1 MMLELPR
8 LTNSLRQPFDVDQ
21 AYLQRKAILQNLK
34 SRSSSQSIQESEL
47 ARKVVYNWDEAS
59 TEVRQVYKQFI
70 AAVVELM
77 DGVVTEE
84 FREVALNVYRLFNR
98 QLEEDEDEGDKRIA
112 EKK

>member
-1 MMLELPR
+1 M
-8 LTNSLRQPFDVDQ
+8 
-21 AYLQRKAILQNLK
+21 
-34 SRSSSQSIQESEL
+34 
-47 ARKVVYNWDEAS
+47 
-59 TEVRQVYKQFI
+59 RQVYKQFI

-84 FREVALNVYRLFNR
+84 FREVALNVYSLFNR